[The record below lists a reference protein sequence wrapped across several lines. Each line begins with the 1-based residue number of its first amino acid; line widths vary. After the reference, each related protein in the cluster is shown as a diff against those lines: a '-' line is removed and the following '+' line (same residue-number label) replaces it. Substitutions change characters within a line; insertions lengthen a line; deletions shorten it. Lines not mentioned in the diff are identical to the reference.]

1 MTESTLRRVLTCKKE
16 MDMQCLRIQCDNPHV
31 ASEEQSSW
39 RKNQRKAARH
49 PEVVTGHRTEHL
61 KRLKNIMVNTCLQL
75 YRRQHMRSAR
85 GFLIYTFTY
94 ATLTGN

>member
-1 MTESTLRRVLTCKKE
+1 MTESALRRMLTYKKE
-16 MDMQCLRIQCDNPHV
+16 MDMQCLRTESDNPHV

-61 KRLKNIMVNTCLQL
+61 KRLMNVMVNTCLQL
-75 YRRQHMRSAR
+75 YHRQHMCSAR

-94 ATLTGN
+94 ATITSN